1 MQQEIAYRESSKKA
15 SQRGSLFSGNL
26 KMNKAL
32 KIPEV
37 ES

>member
-15 SQRGSLFSGNL
+15 SQRGSPFSGNL

-32 KIPEV
+32 KGPEV